1 MIAVIFGRWADHFAL
16 TKMKGCGEVWTN
28 LALSVIRA
36 RGGPGLLTSNQ
47 VCCGPRGFTESSQQ
61 VQGQPALSIGGL
73 MLFEG

>member
-28 LALSVIRA
+28 LALCVIRA

-47 VCCGPRGFTESSQQ
+47 VCCGSRDSRKSSQ

-73 MLFEG
+73 MLIEG